1 MFENETTVI
10 NSFIIGEGILS
21 GGNFKRVANSF
32 MKNVVILI
40 CSQLLI
46 KVLGLVYK
54 LVITNIEGFGD
65 AGLGYYSAGYQIYAL
80 LLTLSSIGIPSVIS
94 KLVSERIAIGDT
106 KGAQRIFKVAFRFF
120 TIVGLVLSIGLFF
133 GSNFIAN
140 NILNVPDVAYVMK
153 VLSPAIVF
161 VAMSAVLR
169 GYFSGQQN
177 MKPTSVSQTL
187 EQFLN
192 CVLSITF
199 VYACIGKDSYIMAA
213 AGNLSTTCAIVIT
226 FIYLLRYYRYNKL
239 RTRGS
244 IESPEK
250 HKSNKE
256 LLKTI
261 LGISIPIT
269 ISSLISVISGVID
282 TATVS
287 NCMQIAFNNGNSKEA
302 LEQIAMSATGI
313 LSKVDTLVSF
323 PLAINIAFSTAL
335 VPAISEALAKKD
347 KKTAS
352 KRLSFSFFASLVI
365 ILPCSIGFIVLAD
378 PILRMLYPTASE
390 GAGVFTIASVSM
402 ILTALSS
409 TLTGGLYG
417 VNQSKI
423 PAIAAGLGALIKF
436 ILNMILISNPNIG
449 IYGASISSFIYAL
462 IVFFIC
468 YKVMNRCVNMHIKF
482 KTHVVKPLISA
493 AGMGAVV
500 FLGYKLFSS
509 FLGNTTSTI
518 FSIILG
524 AISYSIFILLTKA
537 LTKENIMMIPYG
549 TKIYEILVRIGI
561 YKEKKEVLK

>member
-1 MFENETTVI
+1 M
-10 NSFIIGEGILS
+10 EGKR
-21 GGNFKRVANSF
+21 FKGKANSF
-32 MKNVVILI
+32 MKNVVMLI
-40 CSQLLI
+40 FSQLLI

-65 AGLGYYSAGYQIYAL
+65 TGLGYYSAGYQIYAL

-106 KGAQRIFKVAFRFF
+106 KGAQRIFKVAFKFF
-120 TIVGLVLSIGLFF
+120 TTIGFILSIGLFL
-133 GSNFIAN
+133 GADFIAT

-161 VAMSAVLR
+161 VAMSAVFR

-199 VYACIGKDSYIMAA
+199 VYACIGKDPYIMAA

-226 FIYLLRYYRYNKL
+226 FIYLRMYYGRHKL
-239 RTRGS
+239 STRGS

-250 HKSNKE
+250 RKTDKE

-269 ISSLISVISGVID
+269 VSSLISVISGVID

-287 NCMQIAFNNGNSKEA
+287 NCIQISLQDANMTKEA
-302 LEQIAMSATGI
+302 LEQAAMSATGI

-323 PLAINIAFSTAL
+323 PLAINLAFSTAL
-335 VPAISEALAKKD
+335 TPAISEALAIKD
-347 KKTAS
+347 KKSAS
-352 KRLSFSFFASLVI
+352 RRLSFSFFASLII
-365 ILPCSIGFIVLAD
+365 ILPCAFGFIALAE
-378 PILRMLYPTASE
+378 PILKMLYPTASD
-390 GAGVFTIASVSM
+390 GANVFMIASVSM
-402 ILTALSS
+402 ILTSLSQ

-423 PAIAAGLGALIKF
+423 PAIAAGLGAVIKF
-436 ILNMILISNPNIG
+436 ILNIILISNPNIG
-449 IYGASISSFIYAL
+449 ILGAAISSFVYQV

-468 YKVMNRCVNMHIKF
+468 YNVMNRCVNMHIKF
-482 KTHVVKPLISA
+482 KTHILKPLVSA
-493 AGMGAVV
+493 IGMGLIV
-500 FLGYKLFSS
+500 FGGYKLFSMA
-509 FLGNTTSTI
+509 FGNTISTI
-518 FSIILG
+518 LSILLG
-524 AISYSIFILLTKA
+524 AISYCLLILLTKA
-537 LTKENIMMIPYG
+537 LTKDDIMMIPYG
-549 TKIYEILVRIGI
+549 TKIYNILLKLGI
-561 YKEKKEVLK
+561 YKEEKEPLQ

>member
-1 MFENETTVI
+1 M
-10 NSFIIGEGILS
+10 EGKR
-21 GGNFKRVANSF
+21 FKGKANSF
-32 MKNVVILI
+32 MKNVVMLI
-40 CSQLLI
+40 FSQLLI

-65 AGLGYYSAGYQIYAL
+65 TGLGYYSAGYQIYAL

-106 KGAQRIFKVAFRFF
+106 KGAQRIFKVAFKFF
-120 TIVGLVLSIGLFF
+120 TTIGFILSIGLFL
-133 GSNFIAN
+133 GADFIAT

-161 VAMSAVLR
+161 VAMSAVFR

-192 CVLSITF
+192 CLLSITF
-199 VYACIGKDSYIMAA
+199 VYACIGKDPYIMAA

-226 FIYLLRYYRYNKL
+226 FIYLRMYYGRHKL
-239 RTRGS
+239 STRGS

-250 HKSNKE
+250 RKTNKE

-269 ISSLISVISGVID
+269 VSSLISVISGVID

-287 NCMQIAFNNGNSKEA
+287 NCIQISLQDANMTKEA
-302 LEQIAMSATGI
+302 LEQAAMSATGI

-323 PLAINIAFSTAL
+323 PLAINLAFSTAL
-335 VPAISEALAKKD
+335 TPAISEALAIKD
-347 KKTAS
+347 KKSAS
-352 KRLSFSFFASLVI
+352 RRLSFSFFASLII
-365 ILPCSIGFIVLAD
+365 ILPCAFGFIALAE
-378 PILRMLYPTASE
+378 PILKMLYPTASD
-390 GAGVFTIASVSM
+390 GANVFMIASVSM
-402 ILTALSS
+402 ILTSLSQ

-423 PAIAAGLGALIKF
+423 PAIAAGLGAVIKF

-449 IYGASISSFIYAL
+449 ILGAAISSFVYQV

-468 YKVMNRCVNMHIKF
+468 YNVMNRCVNMHIKF
-482 KTHVVKPLISA
+482 KTHILKPLVSA
-493 AGMGAVV
+493 IGMGLIV
-500 FLGYKLFSS
+500 FGGYKLFSMA
-509 FLGNTTSTI
+509 FGNTISTI
-518 FSIILG
+518 LSILLG
-524 AISYSIFILLTKA
+524 AISYCLLILLTKA
-537 LTKENIMMIPYG
+537 LTKDDIMMIPYG
-549 TKIYEILVRIGI
+549 TKIYNILLKLRI
-561 YKEKKEVLK
+561 YKEEKEPLQ

>member
-1 MFENETTVI
+1 MR
-10 NSFIIGEGILS
+10 GKR
-21 GGNFKRVANSF
+21 FKKTANSF

-46 KVLGLVYK
+46 KVLGLIYK

-65 AGLGYYSAGYQIYAL
+65 TGLGYYSAGYQIYSL

-120 TIVGLVLSIGLFF
+120 TTLGLVLSIGLYF
-133 GSNFIAN
+133 GSDFIAT

-161 VAMSAVLR
+161 VAMSAVFR

-177 MKPTSVSQTL
+177 MQPTSVSQTL

-199 VYACIGKDSYIMAA
+199 VYACIGKDTYIMAA
-213 AGNLSTTCAIVIT
+213 AGNLSTTFAIVLT
-226 FIYLLRYYRYNKL
+226 FIYLFIYYKKRKL
-239 RTRGS
+239 DTSKS

-250 HKSNKE
+250 NKTNKQ

-269 ISSLISVISGVID
+269 VSSLISVISGVID

-287 NCMQIAFNNGNSKEA
+287 NCMQIAYSGIETSKEA

-323 PLAINIAFSTAL
+323 PLAINLAFSTAL

-347 KKTAS
+347 NETAS
-352 KRLSFSFFASLVI
+352 RRLSFSFFASLI
-365 ILPCSIGFIVLAD
+365 IVLPCAIGFISLAQ
-378 PILRMLYPTASE
+378 PILSMIYPTASD
-390 GAGVFTIASVSM
+390 GAGVFQIASVSM
-402 ILTALSS
+402 ILTALSQ
-409 TLTGGLYG
+409 TMTGGLYG

-423 PAIAAGLGALIKF
+423 PAIAAGIGAVIKF
-436 ILNMILISNPNIG
+436 ILNMILISNPNIN
-449 IYGASISSFIYAL
+449 IYGASISSFVYQV
-462 IVFFIC
+462 IVFIIC
-468 YKVMNRCVNMHIKF
+468 YRVLNSHVNMHIKL
-482 KTHVVKPLISA
+482 KTHIIKPVISA
-493 AGMGAVV
+493 VGMGIIVYM
-500 FLGYKLFSS
+500 GYNIMNM
-509 FLGNTTSTI
+509 FLGNTISTLLAI
-518 FSIILG
+518 CLG
-524 AISYSIFILLTKA
+524 AISYVLLILFTKT
-537 LTKENIMMIPYG
+537 LSKEDIMMIPYG
-549 TKIYEILVRIGI
+549 TKIYSILVKLKI
-561 YKEKKEVLK
+561 YKEEKEPLRW

>member
-1 MFENETTVI
+1 MR
-10 NSFIIGEGILS
+10 GKR
-21 GGNFKRVANSF
+21 FKKTANSF

-46 KVLGLVYK
+46 KVLGLIYK

-65 AGLGYYSAGYQIYAL
+65 TGLGYYSAGYQIYSL

-120 TIVGLVLSIGLFF
+120 TTLGLVLSIGLYF
-133 GSNFIAN
+133 GSDFIAT

-161 VAMSAVLR
+161 VAMSAVFR

-177 MKPTSVSQTL
+177 MQPTSVSQTL

-199 VYACIGKDSYIMAA
+199 VYACIGKDTYIMAA
-213 AGNLSTTCAIVIT
+213 AGNLSTTFAIVLT
-226 FIYLLRYYRYNKL
+226 FIYLFIYYKNRKL
-239 RTRGS
+239 DTSKS

-250 HKSNKE
+250 NKTNKQ

-269 ISSLISVISGVID
+269 VSSLISVISGVID

-287 NCMQIAFNNGNSKEA
+287 NCMQIAYSGIESSKEA

-323 PLAINIAFSTAL
+323 PLAINLAFSTAL

-347 KKTAS
+347 NETAS
-352 KRLSFSFFASLVI
+352 RRLSFSFFASLI
-365 ILPCSIGFIVLAD
+365 IVLPCAIGFISLAQ
-378 PILRMLYPTASE
+378 PILSMIYPTASD
-390 GAGVFTIASVSM
+390 GAGVFQIASVSM
-402 ILTALSS
+402 ILTALSQ
-409 TLTGGLYG
+409 TMTGGLYG

-423 PAIAAGLGALIKF
+423 PAIAAGIGAVIKF
-436 ILNMILISNPNIG
+436 ILNMILISNPNIN
-449 IYGASISSFIYAL
+449 IYGASISSFVYQV
-462 IVFFIC
+462 IVFIIC
-468 YKVMNRCVNMHIKF
+468 YRVLNSHVNMHIKL
-482 KTHVVKPLISA
+482 KTHIIKPVISA
-493 AGMGAVV
+493 VGMGIIVYM
-500 FLGYKLFSS
+500 GYNIMNM
-509 FLGNTTSTI
+509 FLGNTISTLLAI
-518 FSIILG
+518 CLG
-524 AISYSIFILLTKA
+524 AISYVLLILFTKT
-537 LTKENIMMIPYG
+537 LSKEDIMMIPYG
-549 TKIYEILVRIGI
+549 TKIYSILVKLKI
-561 YKEKKEVLK
+561 YKEEKEPLR

>member
-1 MFENETTVI
+1 MR
-10 NSFIIGEGILS
+10 GKR
-21 GGNFKRVANSF
+21 FKKTANSF

-46 KVLGLVYK
+46 KVLGLIYK

-65 AGLGYYSAGYQIYAL
+65 TGLGYYSAGYQIYSL

-120 TIVGLVLSIGLFF
+120 TTLGLVLSIGLYF
-133 GSNFIAN
+133 GSDFIAT

-161 VAMSAVLR
+161 VAMSAVFR

-199 VYACIGKDSYIMAA
+199 VYACIGKDTYIMAA
-213 AGNLSTTCAIVIT
+213 AGNLSTTFAIVLT
-226 FIYLLRYYRYNKL
+226 FIYLFIYYKKRKL
-239 RTRGS
+239 DTSKS

-250 HKSNKE
+250 NKTNKQ

-269 ISSLISVISGVID
+269 VSSLISVISGVID

-287 NCMQIAFNNGNSKEA
+287 NCMQIAYSGIESSKEA

-323 PLAINIAFSTAL
+323 PLAINLAFSTAL

-347 KKTAS
+347 KETAS
-352 KRLSFSFFASLVI
+352 RRLSFSFFASLI
-365 ILPCSIGFIVLAD
+365 IVLPCAIGFISLAQ
-378 PILRMLYPTASE
+378 PTLSMIYPTASD
-390 GAGVFTIASVSM
+390 GAGVFQIASVSM
-402 ILTALSS
+402 ILTALSQ
-409 TLTGGLYG
+409 TMTGGLYG
-417 VNQSKI
+417 VNRSKI
-423 PAIAAGLGALIKF
+423 PAIAAGIGAVIKF
-436 ILNMILISNPNIG
+436 ILNMILISNPNIN
-449 IYGASISSFIYAL
+449 IYGASISSFVYQV
-462 IVFFIC
+462 IVFIIC
-468 YKVMNRCVNMHIKF
+468 YRVLNSHVNMHIKL
-482 KTHVVKPLISA
+482 KTHIIKPVISA
-493 AGMGAVV
+493 VGMGIIVYM
-500 FLGYKLFSS
+500 GYNIMNM
-509 FLGNTTSTI
+509 FLGNTISTLLAI
-518 FSIILG
+518 CLG
-524 AISYSIFILLTKA
+524 AISYVLLILFTKT
-537 LTKENIMMIPYG
+537 LSKEDIMMIPYG
-549 TKIYEILVRIGI
+549 TKIYSILVKLKI
-561 YKEKKEVLK
+561 YKEEKEPLR

>member
-1 MFENETTVI
+1 MK
-10 NSFIIGEGILS
+10 G
-21 GGNFKRVANSF
+21 KRLKKKANSY

-46 KVLGLVYK
+46 KVLGLIYR

-65 AGLGYYSAGYQIYAL
+65 TGLGYYSAGYQIYAL

-106 KGAQRIFKVAFRFF
+106 KGAQRIFIVAFKFF
-120 TIVGLVLSIGLFF
+120 TTVGLILSIGLFF
-133 GSNFIAN
+133 GADFIAT

-161 VAMSAVLR
+161 VAMSAVYR

-177 MKPTSVSQTL
+177 MKPTSVTQTL

-199 VYACIGKDSYIMAA
+199 VYACIGKDPYIMAA
-213 AGNLSTTCAIVIT
+213 AGNLSTTVAIIIAFV
-226 FIYLLRYYRYNKL
+226 YLLIYYKHNKL
-239 RTRGS
+239 STKDS
-244 IESPEK
+244 IESPERK
-250 HKSNKE
+250 KTDKQ

-287 NCMQIAFNNGNSKEA
+287 NCIQISLQDAGMAKEA
-302 LEQIAMSATGI
+302 LEEAAMSATGI

-323 PLAINIAFSTAL
+323 PLAINLAFSTAL
-335 VPAISEALAKKD
+335 TPAISEALAIKD

-352 KRLSFSFFASLVI
+352 RRLSFSFFASLII
-365 ILPCSIGFIVLAD
+365 ILPCSLGFIALAE
-378 PILRMLYPTASE
+378 PILKMLFPTASE
-390 GAGVFTIASVSM
+390 GAGVFMIASVSM
-402 ILTALSS
+402 ILTALIQ

-423 PAIAAGLGALIKF
+423 PAIAAGIGAAIKF
-436 ILNMILISNPNIG
+436 ILNMILISNPKIG
-449 IYGASISSFIYAL
+449 IYGAVISTLVYQIVAFI
-462 IVFFIC
+462 IC

-482 KTHVVKPLISA
+482 KTHILKPVLSA
-493 AGMGAVV
+493 IGMGIVV
-500 FLGYKLFSS
+500 FFGYKLFST
-509 FLGNTTSTI
+509 FAGNTISTI
-518 FSIILG
+518 LSILLG
-524 AISYSIFILLTKA
+524 AISYCLFILLTKT
-537 LTKENIMMIPYG
+537 LTKEDTLMIPYG
-549 TKIYEILVRIGI
+549 TKIYGVLVKLGL
-561 YKEKKEVLK
+561 YKEKREPLK

>member
-1 MFENETTVI
+1 MK
-10 NSFIIGEGILS
+10 GKR
-21 GGNFKRVANSF
+21 FKKTANSF

-46 KVLGLVYK
+46 KVLGLIYK

-65 AGLGYYSAGYQIYAL
+65 AGLGYYSAGYQIYSL

-106 KGAQRIFKVAFRFF
+106 NGAQRIFKVAFRFF
-120 TIVGLVLSIGLFF
+120 TTLGLVLSIGLFF
-133 GSNFIAN
+133 GSNFIAT
-140 NILNVPDVAYVMK
+140 NILNVPDVEYVMK
-153 VLSPAIVF
+153 VLAPAIVF

-199 VYACIGKDSYIMAA
+199 VYACIGKDTYIMAA
-213 AGNLSTTCAIVIT
+213 AGNLSTTFAIVLT
-226 FIYLLRYYRYNKL
+226 FVYLFIYYKKRKL
-239 RTRGS
+239 DTSKS

-250 HKSNKE
+250 NKSNKQ

-269 ISSLISVISGVID
+269 VSSLISVISGVID

-287 NCMQIAFNNGNSKEA
+287 NCMQIAYSGVESSKEA

-323 PLAINIAFSTAL
+323 PLAINLAFSTAL

-347 KKTAS
+347 NQTAS
-352 KRLSFSFFASLVI
+352 RRLSFSFFASLI
-365 ILPCSIGFIVLAD
+365 IVLPCAIGFIALAQ
-378 PILRMLYPTASE
+378 PILSMIYPTASD
-390 GAGVFTIASVSM
+390 GAGVFQIASVSM
-402 ILTALSS
+402 ILTALSQ
-409 TLTGGLYG
+409 TMTGGLYG

-423 PAIAAGLGALIKF
+423 PAIAAGLGAVIKF
-436 ILNMILISNPNIG
+436 ILNMILISNPNIN
-449 IYGASISSFIYAL
+449 IYGASISSFVYQV
-462 IVFFIC
+462 IVFIIC
-468 YKVMNRCVNMHIKF
+468 YRVLNGHVNMHIKF
-482 KTHVVKPLISA
+482 KTHIIKPVISA
-493 AGMGAVV
+493 VGMGIIVYMGYNIMHM
-500 FLGYKLFSS
+500 FLS
-509 FLGNTTSTI
+509 NTISTLLAI
-518 FSIILG
+518 CLG
-524 AISYSIFILLTKA
+524 AISYVLLILFTKT
-537 LTKENIMMIPYG
+537 LSKEDIMMIPYG
-549 TKIYEILVRIGI
+549 TKIYSILVKFRI
-561 YKEKKEVLK
+561 YKEQKEPLR

>member
-1 MFENETTVI
+1 M
-10 NSFIIGEGILS
+10 SK
-21 GGNFKRVANSF
+21 GNIKRVANSF
-32 MKNVVILI
+32 MKNVLILI

-54 LVITNIEGFGD
+54 LVITNVEGFGNT
-65 AGLGYYSAGYQIYAL
+65 GLGYYAAGYQIYAL

-120 TIVGLVLSIGLFF
+120 TTVGLVLSIGLYL
-133 GSNFIAN
+133 GSDFIAN

-199 VYACIGKDSYIMAA
+199 VYACIGKDAYIMAA

-226 FIYLLRYYRYNKL
+226 FIYLIRYYKTHKL
-239 RTRGS
+239 RTKGS
-244 IESPEK
+244 IPSPERE
-250 HKSNKE
+250 KSNKE

-287 NCMQIAFNNGNSKEA
+287 NCMQIAFSDGNSKEA

-323 PLAINIAFSTAL
+323 PLAINVAFSTAL

-352 KRLSFSFFASLVI
+352 RRLSFSFFASLII
-365 ILPCSIGFIVLAD
+365 ILPCAMGFIALAD
-378 PILRMLYPTASE
+378 PILKMLYPTASE
-390 GAGVFTIASVSM
+390 GAGVFMIASVSM
-402 ILTALSS
+402 ILTALAS

-423 PAIAAGLGALIKF
+423 PAIAAGLGAFIKF

-449 IYGASISSFIYAL
+449 VYGASISSFVYAL

-482 KTHVVKPLISA
+482 KTHVMKPLISA
-493 AGMGAVV
+493 IGMGVIV
-500 FLGYKLFSS
+500 FCGYSLLSNVF
-509 FLGNTTSTI
+509 GNTVSTI
-518 FSIILG
+518 LSILLG
-524 AISYSIFILLTKA
+524 AISYCLLILFTKT
-537 LTKENIMMIPYG
+537 LTKEDILNMPYG
-549 TKIYEILVRIGI
+549 TKLYKVLVKFGI
-561 YKEKKEVLK
+561 YKEEKEELK

>member
-1 MFENETTVI
+1 MR
-10 NSFIIGEGILS
+10 GKR
-21 GGNFKRVANSF
+21 FKKTANSF

-46 KVLGLVYK
+46 KVLGLIYK
-54 LVITNIEGFGD
+54 LVITNIKGFGD
-65 AGLGYYSAGYQIYAL
+65 TGLGYYSAGYQIYSL

-120 TIVGLVLSIGLFF
+120 TTLGLVLSIGLYF
-133 GSNFIAN
+133 GSDFIAS

-161 VAMSAVLR
+161 VAMSAVFR

-177 MKPTSVSQTL
+177 MQPTSVSQTL

-199 VYACIGKDSYIMAA
+199 VYACIGKDTYIMAA
-213 AGNLSTTCAIVIT
+213 AGNLSTTFAIVLT
-226 FIYLLRYYRYNKL
+226 FIYLFIYYKKRKL
-239 RTRGS
+239 DTSKS

-250 HKSNKE
+250 NKTNKQ

-269 ISSLISVISGVID
+269 VSSLISVISGVID

-287 NCMQIAFNNGNSKEA
+287 NCMQIAYSGIESSKEA

-323 PLAINIAFSTAL
+323 PLAINLAFSTAL

-347 KKTAS
+347 NETAS
-352 KRLSFSFFASLVI
+352 RRLSFSFFASLI
-365 ILPCSIGFIVLAD
+365 IVLPCAIGFISLAQ
-378 PILRMLYPTASE
+378 PILSMIYPTASD
-390 GAGVFTIASVSM
+390 GAGVFQIASISM
-402 ILTALSS
+402 ILTALSQ
-409 TLTGGLYG
+409 TMTGGLYG

-423 PAIAAGLGALIKF
+423 PAIAAGLGAVIKF
-436 ILNMILISNPNIG
+436 ILNMILIINPNIN
-449 IYGASISSFIYAL
+449 IYGASISSFVYQV
-462 IVFFIC
+462 IVFIIC
-468 YKVMNRCVNMHIKF
+468 YRVLNSHVNMHIKL
-482 KTHVVKPLISA
+482 KTHIIKPVISA
-493 AGMGAVV
+493 VGMGIIVYM
-500 FLGYKLFSS
+500 GYNIIHM
-509 FLGNTTSTI
+509 FLGNTISTLLAI
-518 FSIILG
+518 CLG
-524 AISYSIFILLTKA
+524 AISYVLLILFTKT
-537 LTKENIMMIPYG
+537 LSKEDIMMIPYG
-549 TKIYEILVRIGI
+549 TKIYSFLVKFKI
-561 YKEKKEVLK
+561 YKEGKEPLR

>member
-1 MFENETTVI
+1 MKKK
-10 NSFIIGEGILS
+10 G
-21 GGNFKRVANSF
+21 FKKTAHSF

-46 KVLGLVYK
+46 KVLGLIYK

-65 AGLGYYSAGYQIYAL
+65 TGLGYYSAGYQIYAL

-94 KLVSERIAIGDT
+94 KLVSERLAIGDT
-106 KGAQRIFKVAFRFF
+106 KGAQRIFRVAFKFF
-120 TIVGLVLSIGLFF
+120 TTIGLVLSIGLFF
-133 GSNFIAN
+133 GADFIAT

-153 VLSPAIVF
+153 VLSPAILF
-161 VAMSAVLR
+161 VAMSAVYR

-199 VYACIGKDSYIMAA
+199 VYACIGKDPYIMAA

-226 FIYLLRYYRYNKL
+226 FIYLLMYYKHNKIN
-239 RTRGS
+239 TKDS
-244 IESPEK
+244 IESPERR
-250 HKSNKE
+250 KSDKE

-269 ISSLISVISGVID
+269 VSSLISVISGVID

-287 NCMQIAFNNGNSKEA
+287 NCIQISLQDAGMTKEA
-302 LEQIAMSATGI
+302 LEQAAMSATGI

-323 PLAINIAFSTAL
+323 PLAINLAFSTAL
-335 VPAISEALAKKD
+335 TPAISEALAIKD
-347 KKTAS
+347 RKTAS
-352 KRLSFSFFASLVI
+352 RRLSFSFFASLII
-365 ILPCSIGFIVLAD
+365 ILPCSLGFISLAQ
-378 PILRMLYPTASE
+378 PILEMLYPTASD
-390 GAGVFTIASVSM
+390 GAGVFMIASVSM
-402 ILTALSS
+402 ILTALSQ

-423 PAIAAGLGALIKF
+423 PAIAAGLGAVIKF

-449 IYGASISSFIYAL
+449 IYGAAISSFVYQV

-468 YKVMNRCVNMHIKF
+468 YNVMNRCVNMHIKF
-482 KTHVVKPLISA
+482 RTHILKPVISA
-493 AGMGAVV
+493 IGMGIIV
-500 FLGYKLFSS
+500 FFGYKLFSM
-509 FLGNTTSTI
+509 FLGNTISTI
-518 FSIILG
+518 ISILLG
-524 AISYSIFILLTKA
+524 AITYCLLILFTKTLTKDD
-537 LTKENIMMIPYG
+537 IMMIPYG
-549 TKIYEILVRIGI
+549 TKIYSILVKLKI
-561 YKEKKEVLK
+561 YKEEREPLR

>member
-1 MFENETTVI
+1 MK
-10 NSFIIGEGILS
+10 G
-21 GGNFKRVANSF
+21 KRLKKKANSF

-46 KVLGLVYK
+46 KVLGLIYR

-65 AGLGYYSAGYQIYAL
+65 TGLGYYSAGYQIYAL

-106 KGAQRIFKVAFRFF
+106 KGAQRIFRVAFKFF
-120 TIVGLVLSIGLFF
+120 TTVGLILSVGLFF
-133 GSNFIAN
+133 GADFIAT

-161 VAMSAVLR
+161 VAMSAVYR

-177 MKPTSVSQTL
+177 MKPTSVTQTL

-199 VYACIGKDSYIMAA
+199 VYACIGKDPYIMAA
-213 AGNLSTTCAIVIT
+213 AGNLSTTVAIIIAFV
-226 FIYLLRYYRYNKL
+226 YLLIYYKHNKL
-239 RTRGS
+239 STKDS
-244 IESPEK
+244 IESPERK
-250 HKSNKE
+250 KTDKQ

-287 NCMQIAFNNGNSKEA
+287 NCIQISLQDAGMAKEA
-302 LEQIAMSATGI
+302 LEEAAMSATGI

-323 PLAINIAFSTAL
+323 PLAINLAFSTAL
-335 VPAISEALAKKD
+335 TPAISEALAIKD

-352 KRLSFSFFASLVI
+352 RRLSFSFFASLII
-365 ILPCSIGFIVLAD
+365 ILPCSLGFIALAE
-378 PILRMLYPTASE
+378 PILKMLFPTASE
-390 GAGVFTIASVSM
+390 GAGVFMIASVSM
-402 ILTALSS
+402 ILTALIQ

-423 PAIAAGLGALIKF
+423 PAIAAGIGAAIKF
-436 ILNMILISNPNIG
+436 ILNMILISNPKIG
-449 IYGASISSFIYAL
+449 IYGAVISTLVYQIVAFI
-462 IVFFIC
+462 IC

-482 KTHVVKPLISA
+482 KTHILKPVLSA
-493 AGMGAVV
+493 IGMGIVV
-500 FLGYKLFSS
+500 FFGYKLFST
-509 FLGNTTSTI
+509 FAGNTISTI
-518 FSIILG
+518 LSILLG
-524 AISYSIFILLTKA
+524 AISYCLFILLTKT
-537 LTKENIMMIPYG
+537 LTKEDILMIPYG
-549 TKIYEILVRIGI
+549 TKIYGVLVKLGL
-561 YKEKKEVLK
+561 YKEKREPLK

>member
-1 MFENETTVI
+1 MK
-10 NSFIIGEGILS
+10 GKR
-21 GGNFKRVANSF
+21 FKKTANSF

-46 KVLGLVYK
+46 KVLGLIYK

-65 AGLGYYSAGYQIYAL
+65 AGLGYYSAGYQIYSL

-106 KGAQRIFKVAFRFF
+106 NGAQRIFKVAFRFF
-120 TIVGLVLSIGLFF
+120 TTLGLVLSIGLFF
-133 GSNFIAN
+133 GSNFIAT
-140 NILNVPDVAYVMK
+140 NILNVPDVEYVMK
-153 VLSPAIVF
+153 VLAPAIVF

-199 VYACIGKDSYIMAA
+199 VYACIGKDTYIMAA
-213 AGNLSTTCAIVIT
+213 AGNLSTTFAIVLT
-226 FIYLLRYYRYNKL
+226 FVYLFIYYKKRKL
-239 RTRGS
+239 DTSKS

-250 HKSNKE
+250 NKSNKQ

-269 ISSLISVISGVID
+269 VSSLISVISGVID

-287 NCMQIAFNNGNSKEA
+287 NCMQIAYSGVESSKEA

-323 PLAINIAFSTAL
+323 PLAINLAFSTAL

-347 KKTAS
+347 NQTAS
-352 KRLSFSFFASLVI
+352 RRLSFSFFASLI
-365 ILPCSIGFIVLAD
+365 IVLPCAIGFMALAQ
-378 PILRMLYPTASE
+378 PILSMIYPTASD
-390 GAGVFTIASVSM
+390 GAGVFQIASVSM
-402 ILTALSS
+402 ILTALSQ
-409 TLTGGLYG
+409 TMTGGLYG

-423 PAIAAGLGALIKF
+423 PAIAAGVGAVIKF
-436 ILNMILISNPNIG
+436 ILNMILISNPNIN
-449 IYGASISSFIYAL
+449 IYGASISSFVYQV
-462 IVFFIC
+462 IVFIIC
-468 YKVMNRCVNMHIKF
+468 YRVLNGHVNMHIKF
-482 KTHVVKPLISA
+482 KTHIIKPVISA
-493 AGMGAVV
+493 VGMGIIVYMGYNIMHM
-500 FLGYKLFSS
+500 FLS
-509 FLGNTTSTI
+509 NTISTLLAI
-518 FSIILG
+518 CLG
-524 AISYSIFILLTKA
+524 AISYVLLILFTKT
-537 LTKENIMMIPYG
+537 LSKEDIMMIPYG
-549 TKIYEILVRIGI
+549 TKIYSILVKLRI
-561 YKEKKEVLK
+561 YKEQKEPLRWEVTLNRCP

>member
-1 MFENETTVI
+1 MK
-10 NSFIIGEGILS
+10 GKR
-21 GGNFKRVANSF
+21 FKKTANSF

-46 KVLGLVYK
+46 KVLGLIYK

-65 AGLGYYSAGYQIYAL
+65 AGLGYYSAGYQIYSL

-120 TIVGLVLSIGLFF
+120 TTLGLVLSIGLYF
-133 GSNFIAN
+133 GSDFIAT

-161 VAMSAVLR
+161 VAMSAVFR

-177 MKPTSVSQTL
+177 MQPTSVSQTL

-199 VYACIGKDSYIMAA
+199 VYACIGKDTYIMAA
-213 AGNLSTTCAIVIT
+213 AGNLSTTFAIVLT
-226 FIYLLRYYRYNKL
+226 FIYLFIYYKKRKL
-239 RTRGS
+239 DTSKS

-250 HKSNKE
+250 NKTNGQ

-269 ISSLISVISGVID
+269 VSSLISVISGVID

-287 NCMQIAFNNGNSKEA
+287 NCMQIAYSGIETSKEA

-323 PLAINIAFSTAL
+323 PLAINLAFSTAL

-347 KKTAS
+347 NETAS
-352 KRLSFSFFASLVI
+352 RRLSFSFFASLI
-365 ILPCSIGFIVLAD
+365 IVLSCAIGFISLAQ
-378 PILRMLYPTASE
+378 PILSMIYPTASD
-390 GAGVFTIASVSM
+390 GAGVFQVASVSM
-402 ILTALSS
+402 ILTALSQ
-409 TLTGGLYG
+409 TMTGGLYG

-423 PAIAAGLGALIKF
+423 PAIAAGIGAVIKF
-436 ILNMILISNPNIG
+436 ILNMILISNPNIN
-449 IYGASISSFIYAL
+449 IYGASISSFVYQV
-462 IVFFIC
+462 IVFIIC
-468 YKVMNRCVNMHIKF
+468 YRVLNSHVNMHIKL
-482 KTHVVKPLISA
+482 KTHIIKPVISA
-493 AGMGAVV
+493 VGMGIIVYM
-500 FLGYKLFSS
+500 GYNIMNM
-509 FLGNTTSTI
+509 FLGNTISTLLAI
-518 FSIILG
+518 CLG
-524 AISYSIFILLTKA
+524 AISYVLLILFTKT
-537 LTKENIMMIPYG
+537 LSKEDIMMIPYG
-549 TKIYEILVRIGI
+549 TKIYSILVKLKI
-561 YKEKKEVLK
+561 YKEEKEPLR

>member
-1 MFENETTVI
+1 MK
-10 NSFIIGEGILS
+10 G
-21 GGNFKRVANSF
+21 KRLKKTANSF

-40 CSQLLI
+40 FSQLLI
-46 KVLGLVYK
+46 KVLGLIYK

-65 AGLGYYSAGYQIYAL
+65 TGLGYYSAGYQIYAL

-106 KGAQRIFKVAFRFF
+106 KGAQRIFTIAFKLF
-120 TIVGLVLSIGLFF
+120 TTIGLVLSLGLFL
-133 GSNFIAN
+133 GADFIAS

-161 VAMSAVLR
+161 VAMSAVYR

-199 VYACIGKDSYIMAA
+199 VYACIGKDPYIMAA

-226 FIYLLRYYRYNKL
+226 FIYLLRYYKHNKL
-239 RTRGS
+239 NTKDS
-244 IESPEK
+244 IQSPEGK
-250 HKSNKE
+250 KSNKE

-269 ISSLISVISGVID
+269 VSSLISVISGVID

-287 NCMQIAFNNGNSKEA
+287 NCIQISLQNTGLTKEL
-302 LEQIAMSATGI
+302 LEQEAMSATGI

-323 PLAINIAFSTAL
+323 PLAINLAFSTAL
-335 VPAISEALAKKD
+335 TPAVSEALAIKD

-352 KRLSFSFFASLVI
+352 RRLSFSFFASLII
-365 ILPCSIGFIVLAD
+365 ILPCALGFIALAE
-378 PILRMLYPTASE
+378 PILKMLYPTAYD
-390 GAGVFTIASVSM
+390 GAGVFMIASVSM
-402 ILTALSS
+402 ILTALSQ
-409 TLTGGLYG
+409 TMTGGLYG

-423 PAIAAGLGALIKF
+423 PAIAAGLGAVIKF
-436 ILNMILISNPNIG
+436 ILSMILISSPNIG
-449 IYGASISSFIYAL
+449 IYGASISSFVYQV

-468 YKVMNRCVNMHIKF
+468 YKVLNRCVNMHIKF
-482 KTHVVKPLISA
+482 KKHILKPVISA
-493 AGMGAVV
+493 IGMGLVV
-500 FLGYKLFSS
+500 FGTYKLCGMA
-509 FLGNTTSTI
+509 LGNTLSTI
-518 FSIILG
+518 ISILVG
-524 AISYSIFILLTKA
+524 AISYCAFILFTKA
-537 LTKENIMMIPYG
+537 LTKEDILMIPYG
-549 TKIYEILVRIGI
+549 TKIYSALVRLGI
-561 YKEKKEVLK
+561 YKEDRELL

>member
-1 MFENETTVI
+1 MK
-10 NSFIIGEGILS
+10 G
-21 GGNFKRVANSF
+21 KRLKKKANSF

-46 KVLGLVYK
+46 KVLGLIYR

-65 AGLGYYSAGYQIYAL
+65 TGLGYYSAGYQIYAL

-106 KGAQRIFKVAFRFF
+106 KGAQRIFRVAFKFF
-120 TIVGLVLSIGLFF
+120 TTVGLILSVGLFF
-133 GSNFIAN
+133 GADFIAT

-161 VAMSAVLR
+161 VAMSAVYR

-177 MKPTSVSQTL
+177 MKPTSVTQTL

-199 VYACIGKDSYIMAA
+199 VYACIGKDPYIMAA
-213 AGNLSTTCAIVIT
+213 AGNLSTTVAIIIAFV
-226 FIYLLRYYRYNKL
+226 YLLIYYKHNKL
-239 RTRGS
+239 STKDS
-244 IESPEK
+244 IESPERK
-250 HKSNKE
+250 KTDKQ

-287 NCMQIAFNNGNSKEA
+287 NCIQISLQDAGMAKEA
-302 LEQIAMSATGI
+302 LEEAAMSATGI

-323 PLAINIAFSTAL
+323 PLAINLAFSTAL
-335 VPAISEALAKKD
+335 TPAISEALAIKD

-352 KRLSFSFFASLVI
+352 RRLSFSFFASLII
-365 ILPCSIGFIVLAD
+365 ILPCSLGFIALAE
-378 PILRMLYPTASE
+378 PILKMLFPTASE
-390 GAGVFTIASVSM
+390 GAGVFMIASVSM
-402 ILTALSS
+402 ILTALIQ

-423 PAIAAGLGALIKF
+423 PAIAAGIGAAIKF
-436 ILNMILISNPNIG
+436 ILNMILISNPKIG
-449 IYGASISSFIYAL
+449 IYGAVISTLVYQIVAFI
-462 IVFFIC
+462 IC

-482 KTHVVKPLISA
+482 KTHILKPVLSA
-493 AGMGAVV
+493 IGMGIVV
-500 FLGYKLFSS
+500 FFGYKLFST
-509 FLGNTTSTI
+509 FAGNTISTI
-518 FSIILG
+518 LSILLG
-524 AISYSIFILLTKA
+524 AISYCLFILLTKT
-537 LTKENIMMIPYG
+537 LTKEDTLMIPYG
-549 TKIYEILVRIGI
+549 TKIYGVLVKLGL
-561 YKEKKEVLK
+561 YK

>member
-1 MFENETTVI
+1 MK
-10 NSFIIGEGILS
+10 G
-21 GGNFKRVANSF
+21 KRLKKKANSF

-46 KVLGLVYK
+46 KVLGLIYR

-65 AGLGYYSAGYQIYAL
+65 TGLGYYSAGYQIYAL

-106 KGAQRIFKVAFRFF
+106 KGAQRIFRVAFNFF
-120 TIVGLVLSIGLFF
+120 TTVGLILSVGLFF
-133 GSNFIAN
+133 GADFIAT

-161 VAMSAVLR
+161 VAMSAVYR

-177 MKPTSVSQTL
+177 MKPTSVTQTL

-199 VYACIGKDSYIMAA
+199 VYACIGKDPYIMAA
-213 AGNLSTTCAIVIT
+213 AGNLSTTVAIIIAFV
-226 FIYLLRYYRYNKL
+226 YLLIYYKHNKL
-239 RTRGS
+239 STKDS
-244 IESPEK
+244 IESPERK
-250 HKSNKE
+250 KTDKQ

-287 NCMQIAFNNGNSKEA
+287 NCIQISLQDAGMAKEA
-302 LEQIAMSATGI
+302 LEEAAMSATGI

-323 PLAINIAFSTAL
+323 PLAINLAFSTAL
-335 VPAISEALAKKD
+335 TPAISEALAIKD

-352 KRLSFSFFASLVI
+352 RRLSFSFFASLII
-365 ILPCSIGFIVLAD
+365 ILPCSLGFIALAE
-378 PILRMLYPTASE
+378 PILKMLFPTASE
-390 GAGVFTIASVSM
+390 GAGVFMIASVSM
-402 ILTALSS
+402 ILTALIQ

-423 PAIAAGLGALIKF
+423 PAIAAGIGAAIKF
-436 ILNMILISNPNIG
+436 ILNMILISNPKIG
-449 IYGASISSFIYAL
+449 IYGAVISTLVYQIVAFI
-462 IVFFIC
+462 IC

-482 KTHVVKPLISA
+482 KTHILKPVLSA
-493 AGMGAVV
+493 IGMGIVV
-500 FLGYKLFSS
+500 FFGYKLFST
-509 FLGNTTSTI
+509 FAGNTISTI
-518 FSIILG
+518 LSILLG
-524 AISYSIFILLTKA
+524 AISYCLFILLTKT
-537 LTKENIMMIPYG
+537 LTKEDILMIPYG
-549 TKIYEILVRIGI
+549 TKIYGVLVKLGL
-561 YKEKKEVLK
+561 YKEKREPLK

>member
-1 MFENETTVI
+1 MK
-10 NSFIIGEGILS
+10 G
-21 GGNFKRVANSF
+21 KRLKKTANSF

-40 CSQLLI
+40 FSQLLI

-54 LVITNIEGFGD
+54 LVITNIPGFGD
-65 AGLGYYSAGYQIYAL
+65 TGLGYYSAGYQIYAL

-106 KGAQRIFKVAFRFF
+106 KGAQRIFKVAFKFF
-120 TIVGLVLSIGLFF
+120 TTIGLILSIGLFL
-133 GSNFIAN
+133 GADIIAN

-199 VYACIGKDSYIMAA
+199 VYACIGKDTYIMAA
-213 AGNLSTTCAIVIT
+213 AGNLSTTCAIIIT
-226 FIYLLRYYRYNKL
+226 FVYLLMYFKINKL
-239 RTRGS
+239 DTSES
-244 IESPEK
+244 IISPERK
-250 HKSNKE
+250 KSNKE
-256 LLKTI
+256 LLKII

-269 ISSLISVISGVID
+269 VSSLISVISGVID

-287 NCMQIAFNNGNSKEA
+287 NCMQIAYSATESSKEA

-313 LSKVDTLVSF
+313 LSKIDTLVSF
-323 PLAINIAFSTAL
+323 PLAINLAFSTAL
-335 VPAISEALAKKD
+335 VPAISEALAVKN

-352 KRLSFSFFASLVI
+352 RRLSFSFFASLII
-365 ILPCSIGFIVLAD
+365 ILPCALGFIALSE
-378 PILRMLYPTASE
+378 PILKMLYPTASD
-390 GAGVFTIASVSM
+390 GAGVFMIASVSM
-402 ILTALSS
+402 VLTALSQ

-423 PAIAAGLGALIKF
+423 PAIAAGLGAVIKF

-449 IYGASISSFIYAL
+449 IYGASISSFVYQV

-468 YKVMNRCVNMHIKF
+468 YNVMNRCVNMHIKF
-482 KTHVVKPLISA
+482 KTHVIKPVISA
-493 AGMGAVV
+493 LGMGLVV
-500 FLGYKLFSS
+500 FLGYRLLSS
-509 FLGNTTSTI
+509 FLGNTISTI
-518 FSIILG
+518 ISIILG
-524 AISYSIFILLTKA
+524 AISYCGLILFTKT
-537 LTKENIMMIPYG
+537 LKKDDIMMIPYG
-549 TKIYEILVRIGI
+549 TKIYDILVRMKI
-561 YKEKKEVLK
+561 YKEE

>member
-1 MFENETTVI
+1 M
-10 NSFIIGEGILS
+10 SK
-21 GGNFKRVANSF
+21 GNIKRVANSF
-32 MKNVVILI
+32 MKNVLILI

-54 LVITNIEGFGD
+54 LVITNVEGFGNT
-65 AGLGYYSAGYQIYAL
+65 GLGYYAAGYQIYAL

-120 TIVGLVLSIGLFF
+120 TTVGLVLSIGLYL
-133 GSNFIAN
+133 GSDFIAN

-199 VYACIGKDSYIMAA
+199 VYACIGKDAYIMAA

-226 FIYLLRYYRYNKL
+226 FIYLIRYYKTHKL
-239 RTRGS
+239 RTKGS
-244 IESPEK
+244 IPSPERE
-250 HKSNKE
+250 KSNKE

-287 NCMQIAFNNGNSKEA
+287 NCMQIAFSDGNSKEA

-352 KRLSFSFFASLVI
+352 RRLSFSFFASLII
-365 ILPCSIGFIVLAD
+365 ILPCAMGFIALAD
-378 PILRMLYPTASE
+378 PILKMLYPTASD
-390 GAGVFTIASVSM
+390 GAGVFMIASVSM
-402 ILTALSS
+402 ILTALAS

-423 PAIAAGLGALIKF
+423 PAIAAGLGAFIKF

-449 IYGASISSFIYAL
+449 VYGASISSFVYAV

-482 KTHVVKPLISA
+482 KTHVMKPLMSA
-493 AGMGAVV
+493 IGMGVIV
-500 FLGYKLFSS
+500 FCGYSLLSNVF
-509 FLGNTTSTI
+509 GNTVSTI
-518 FSIILG
+518 LSILLG
-524 AISYSIFILLTKA
+524 AISYCLLILFTKT
-537 LTKENIMMIPYG
+537 LTKEDILNIPYG
-549 TKIYEILVRIGI
+549 TKLYKVLVKFGI
-561 YKEKKEVLK
+561 YKEEKEELK

>member
-1 MFENETTVI
+1 MR
-10 NSFIIGEGILS
+10 G
-21 GGNFKRVANSF
+21 KRLKKTANSF

-40 CSQLLI
+40 FSQLLI

-54 LVITNIEGFGD
+54 LVITNIPGFGD
-65 AGLGYYSAGYQIYAL
+65 TGLGYYSAGYQIYAL

-106 KGAQRIFKVAFRFF
+106 KGAQRIFKIAFKFF
-120 TIVGLVLSIGLFF
+120 TTVGLVLSLGLFF
-133 GSNFIAN
+133 GADFIAT

-161 VAMSAVLR
+161 VAMSAVYR

-199 VYACIGKDSYIMAA
+199 VYACVGKDTYIMAA

-226 FIYLLRYYRYNKL
+226 FVYLLMYYKHNKL
-239 RTRGS
+239 ETRES
-244 IESPEK
+244 IDSPERK
-250 HKSNKE
+250 KSNKE

-269 ISSLISVISGVID
+269 VSSLISVISGVID

-287 NCMQIAFNNGNSKEA
+287 NCIQIAYEAPNMTKEA
-302 LEQIAMSATGI
+302 LEALAMESTGI

-323 PLAINIAFSTAL
+323 PLAINLAFSTAL
-335 VPAISEALAKKD
+335 VPAVSESLAVKD
-347 KKTAS
+347 KKSAS
-352 KRLSFSFFASLVI
+352 RRLSFSFFASLII
-365 ILPCSIGFIVLAD
+365 ILPCSLGFIALAE
-378 PILRMLYPTASE
+378 PILRMLYPTASN
-390 GAGVFTIASVSM
+390 GAGVFMIASVTM
-402 ILTALSS
+402 ILTALSQ

-423 PAIAAGLGALIKF
+423 PAIAAGLGAVIKF

-449 IYGASISSFIYAL
+449 IYGATISSFVYAL
-462 IVFFIC
+462 IVFFIT

-482 KTHVVKPLISA
+482 KKHIIKPVISA
-493 AGMGAVV
+493 VGMGVIV
-500 FLGYKLFSS
+500 FIAHKLLSMV
-509 FLGNTTSTI
+509 LGNTVSTI
-518 FSIILG
+518 IAIILG
-524 AISYSIFILLTKA
+524 AISYCIFILLTKA
-537 LTKENIMMIPYG
+537 LTKDDILMIPYG
-549 TKIYEILVRIGI
+549 TKIYNILLKFGI
-561 YKEKKEVLK
+561 YKEEREPLK

>member
-1 MFENETTVI
+1 MKEKGLKKT
-10 NSFIIGEGILS
+10 
-21 GGNFKRVANSF
+21 ANSF

-40 CSQLLI
+40 FSQLLI

-54 LVITNIEGFGD
+54 LVITNIPGFGD
-65 AGLGYYSAGYQIYAL
+65 TGLGYYSAGYQIYAL

-106 KGAQRIFKVAFRFF
+106 KGANRIFKVAFKFF
-120 TIVGLVLSIGLFF
+120 TTIGFILSIGLFF
-133 GSNFIAN
+133 GADIIAN

-199 VYACIGKDSYIMAA
+199 VYACIGKDTYIMAA
-213 AGNLSTTCAIVIT
+213 AGNLSTTSAIVIT
-226 FIYLLRYYRYNKL
+226 FVYLIMYFKKNKL
-239 RTRGS
+239 DTRDS
-244 IESPEK
+244 IISPEK
-250 HKSNKE
+250 KKTNKE

-269 ISSLISVISGVID
+269 VSSLISVISGVID

-287 NCMQIAFNNGNSKEA
+287 NCMQIAYNETVASKEE

-323 PLAINIAFSTAL
+323 PLAINLAFSTAL
-335 VPAISEALAKKD
+335 TPAISQALAKKD
-347 KKTAS
+347 KRTAS
-352 KRLSFSFFASLVI
+352 RRLSFSFFASLII
-365 ILPCSIGFIVLAD
+365 ILPCAIGFIMLSE
-378 PILRMLYPTASE
+378 PILKMLYPTASE
-390 GAGVFTIASVSM
+390 GAGVFKIASISM
-402 ILTALSS
+402 ILTALSQ
-409 TLTGGLYG
+409 TITGGLYG

-423 PAIAAGLGALIKF
+423 PAIAAGLGAVIKF

-449 IYGASISSFIYAL
+449 IYGASISSFVYQV

-468 YKVMNRCVNMHIKF
+468 YNVMNRCVNIKIKF
-482 KTHVVKPLISA
+482 KTHILKPVISA
-493 AGMGAVV
+493 LGMGIAV
-500 FLGYKLFSS
+500 FLGYKLFNS
-509 FLGNTTSTI
+509 FMGNTISTI
-518 FSIILG
+518 ISIILG
-524 AISYSIFILLTKA
+524 AISYCALILFTKT
-537 LTKENIMMIPYG
+537 LKKDDIMMIPYG
-549 TKIYEILVRIGI
+549 TKIYSILVKMKI
-561 YKEKKEVLK
+561 YN

>member
-1 MFENETTVI
+1 MKEKGLKKT
-10 NSFIIGEGILS
+10 
-21 GGNFKRVANSF
+21 ANSF

-40 CSQLLI
+40 FSQLLI

-54 LVITNIEGFGD
+54 LVITNIPGFGD
-65 AGLGYYSAGYQIYAL
+65 TGLGYYSAGYQIYAL

-106 KGAQRIFKVAFRFF
+106 KGANRIFKVAFKFF
-120 TIVGLVLSIGLFF
+120 TTIGFILSIGLFF
-133 GSNFIAN
+133 GADIIAN

-177 MKPTSVSQTL
+177 MKPTSVSQIL

-199 VYACIGKDSYIMAA
+199 VYACIGKDTYIMAA
-213 AGNLSTTCAIVIT
+213 AGNLSTTSAIVIT
-226 FIYLLRYYRYNKL
+226 FVYLIMYFKKNKL
-239 RTRGS
+239 DTRDS
-244 IESPEK
+244 IISPEK
-250 HKSNKE
+250 KKTNKE

-261 LGISIPIT
+261 LVISIPIT
-269 ISSLISVISGVID
+269 VSSLISVISGVID

-287 NCMQIAFNNGNSKEA
+287 NCMQIAYNETVASKEE

-323 PLAINIAFSTAL
+323 PLAINLAFSTAL
-335 VPAISEALAKKD
+335 TPAISEALAKKD
-347 KKTAS
+347 KRTAS
-352 KRLSFSFFASLVI
+352 RRLSFSFFASLII
-365 ILPCSIGFIVLAD
+365 ILPCAIGFIMLSE
-378 PILRMLYPTASE
+378 PILKMLYPTASE
-390 GAGVFTIASVSM
+390 GAGVFKIASISM
-402 ILTALSS
+402 ILTALSQ

-423 PAIAAGLGALIKF
+423 PAIAAGLGAVIKF

-449 IYGASISSFIYAL
+449 IYGASISSFVYQV

-468 YKVMNRCVNMHIKF
+468 YNVMNRCVNIKIKF
-482 KTHVVKPLISA
+482 KTHILKPVISA
-493 AGMGAVV
+493 LGMGIAV
-500 FLGYKLFSS
+500 FLGYKLFNS
-509 FLGNTTSTI
+509 FMGNTISTI
-518 FSIILG
+518 ISIILG
-524 AISYSIFILLTKA
+524 AISYCALILFTKT
-537 LTKENIMMIPYG
+537 LKKDDIMMIPYG
-549 TKIYEILVRIGI
+549 TKIYSILVKMKI
-561 YKEKKEVLK
+561 YN

>member
-1 MFENETTVI
+1 MR
-10 NSFIIGEGILS
+10 GKR
-21 GGNFKRVANSF
+21 FKKTANSF

-46 KVLGLVYK
+46 KVLGLIYK

-65 AGLGYYSAGYQIYAL
+65 AGLGYYSAGYQIYSL

-120 TIVGLVLSIGLFF
+120 TTLGLVLSIGLYF
-133 GSNFIAN
+133 GSDFIAT

-161 VAMSAVLR
+161 VAMSAVFR

-199 VYACIGKDSYIMAA
+199 VYACIGKDTYIMAA
-213 AGNLSTTCAIVIT
+213 AGNLSTTFAIVLT
-226 FIYLLRYYRYNKL
+226 FIYLFIYYKKRKL
-239 RTRGS
+239 DTSKS

-250 HKSNKE
+250 NKTNKQ

-269 ISSLISVISGVID
+269 VSSLISVISGVID

-287 NCMQIAFNNGNSKEA
+287 NCMQIAYSGIESSKEA

-323 PLAINIAFSTAL
+323 PLAINLAFSTAL

-347 KKTAS
+347 KETAS
-352 KRLSFSFFASLVI
+352 RRLSFSFFASLI
-365 ILPCSIGFIVLAD
+365 IVLPCAIGFISLAQ
-378 PILRMLYPTASE
+378 PILSMIYPTASD
-390 GAGVFTIASVSM
+390 GAGVFQIASVSM
-402 ILTALSS
+402 ILTALSQ
-409 TLTGGLYG
+409 TMTGGLYG

-423 PAIAAGLGALIKF
+423 PAIAAGIGAVIKF
-436 ILNMILISNPNIG
+436 ILNMILISNPNIN
-449 IYGASISSFIYAL
+449 IYGASISSFVYQV
-462 IVFFIC
+462 IVFIIC
-468 YKVMNRCVNMHIKF
+468 YRVLNSHVNMHIKL
-482 KTHVVKPLISA
+482 KTHIIKPVISA
-493 AGMGAVV
+493 VGMGIIVYM
-500 FLGYKLFSS
+500 GYNIIHM
-509 FLGNTTSTI
+509 FLGNTISTLLAI
-518 FSIILG
+518 CLG
-524 AISYSIFILLTKA
+524 AISYVLLILFTKT
-537 LTKENIMMIPYG
+537 LSKEDIMMIPYG
-549 TKIYEILVRIGI
+549 TKIYSFLVKFKI
-561 YKEKKEVLK
+561 YKEVKEPLR